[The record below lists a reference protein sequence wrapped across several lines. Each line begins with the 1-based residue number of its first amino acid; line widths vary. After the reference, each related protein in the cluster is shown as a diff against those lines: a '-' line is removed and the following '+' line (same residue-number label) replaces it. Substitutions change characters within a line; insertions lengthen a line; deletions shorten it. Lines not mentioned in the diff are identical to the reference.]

1 MARLFVA
8 LWPSA
13 DTLKALAEMP
23 RPDVPGVRWTTPER
37 LHSTLRFLGAASESA
52 VADALE
58 ALRLPA
64 VTVTLGPGV
73 ERLGR
78 AVLMIPAE
86 GADGLAAAVI
96 AATGHFGQ
104 PPPKRPFIGHLT
116 VARFKRR
123 PPPGYS
129 PAVKTSFEAREIA
142 LVRVE
147 PSGAYTNVKRFALA
161 SPRR

>member
-23 RPDVPGVRWTTPER
+23 RPDVPGVRWTAPER
-37 LHSTLRFLGAASESA
+37 LHTTLRFLGEADEPAAAE
-52 VADALE
+52 ALE

-86 GADGLAAAVI
+86 GADGLAAAVA
-96 AATGHFGQ
+96 AATGHLGQ
-104 PPPKRPFIGHLT
+104 PPPERPFKGHLT
-116 VARFKRR
+116 VARFKHR
-123 PPPGYS
+123 PPPGYA
-129 PAVKTSFEAREIA
+129 PAVKASFEAREIA

-147 PSGAYTNVKRFALA
+147 PSGAYANAKRFALA
-161 SPRR
+161 CPSR

>member
-23 RPDVPGVRWTTPER
+23 RPDVPGVRWTAPER
-37 LHSTLRFLGAASESA
+37 LHITLRFLGEADESA
-52 VADALE
+52 AVEALE

-73 ERLGR
+73 KRLGR
-78 AVLMIPAE
+78 AVLMIPAD
-86 GADGLAAAVI
+86 GADSLAAAVA
-96 AATGHFGQ
+96 AATGHLGQ
-104 PPPKRPFIGHLT
+104 PPPERPFTGHLT

-123 PPPGYS
+123 PPPGYG
-129 PAVKTSFEAREIA
+129 PAVKALFEAREIA

-147 PSGAYTNVKRFALA
+147 PWGAYTNVERFAL
-161 SPRR
+161 SCPCR